1 MFISYKIKCNN
12 KSTLLVSSEEIF
24 LAVLTN
30 ELKLNVNHKSIFE
43 TKDSDLSSALTSIVI
58 LSLLF

>member
-1 MFISYKIKCNN
+1 MFTSYKIKSNN

-24 LAVLTN
+24 LAVLMN
-30 ELKLNVNHKSIFE
+30 ELKLNLNRKSIFG
-43 TKDSDLSSALTSIVI
+43 TKDSDLSSALSSIVI

>member
-1 MFISYKIKCNN
+1 MFTSYKIKCNN

-30 ELKLNVNHKSIFE
+30 QFKLNLNPKSIFE

>member
-1 MFISYKIKCNN
+1 MFTSYIIKCYN
-12 KSTLLVSSEEIF
+12 KSTLLVSREEIF
-24 LAVLTN
+24 LAVLMN
-30 ELKLNVNHKSIFE
+30 ELKLNLNHKSIFE

>member
-1 MFISYKIKCNN
+1 MFTSYKIKCNN

-24 LAVLTN
+24 LAVLMN
-30 ELKLNVNHKSIFE
+30 ELKLNLNRKSILE
-43 TKDSDLSSALTSIVI
+43 TKDRGLSSELTSIII